1 VHIQKAKTLKTK
13 TLLLVAALAFSGL
26 VGLSLPA
33 QAETTKSLIVSGFA
47 PNSAKLTKAMKV
59 KIKKFVRQNPSYAYV
74 SCVGFADR
82 PGRASANNSLGKKR
96 AVVGCERA
104 VKNNLTL
111 ITHNSSGRW
120 EKSRSGSSFR
130 KVKITLSVGHTTTFD
145 AMGGALLDTQTMVR
159 AGSSIILPTPTR
171 AGFEFLGWYSEQY
184 LTKVGN
190 GGDKWAPSGNSTLWA
205 QWRGGPSV
213 SVESPNAGG
222 DSETTNP
229 FSSLTWDI
237 QLARGVGE
245 PRCIELAVLYF
256 IVEGDVA
263 SQTTTNDPGDTPE
276 GAVDIGFVSG
286 WTNVGE
292 TFTVFDGF
300 EASDENETACHKTV
314 QITDASGTSSAIDE
328 YSVFRLGEGGS
339 ATPFTLEA
347 SKEYFICAVPGA
359 SDGGGLTEWTI
370 ALDSGS
376 DLVYADNVGLY
387 CIDLPPSGTVKL
399 IGTYSAPAV

>member
-1 VHIQKAKTLKTK
+1 VHIRKVKTQKIKSFLI
-13 TLLLVAALAFSGL
+13 VAAIALSGT

-33 QAETTKSLIVSGFA
+33 QAATTKSLVVSGFA
-47 PNSAKLTKAMKV
+47 PNSTTLTKAMKV
-59 KIKKFVRQNPSYAYV
+59 KIKNFVRQNPSYAYV

-111 ITHNSSGRW
+111 ITHNTSGRW

-184 LTKVGN
+184 LTKVGD
-190 GGDKWAPSGNSTLWA
+190 GGDKWVPSGNSTLWA

-213 SVESPNAGG
+213 SVESPSAGG
-222 DSETTNP
+222 GTEPTTP

-263 SQTTTNDPGDTPE
+263 SQTTTNEPGETPE
-276 GAVDIGFVSG
+276 GLVDLGFVSG

-292 TFTVFDGF
+292 TFEEFGF
-300 EASDENETACHKTV
+300 PISDENETACHKTV
-314 QITDASGTSSAIDE
+314 EITDASGTSTAIDE
-328 YSVFRLGEGGS
+328 YSVFRLGGGDS
-339 ATPFTLEA
+339 ATPFTLDA

-359 SDGGGLTEWTI
+359 SDGEGLTEWTI
-370 ALDSGS
+370 DLDAGS

-387 CIDLPPSGTVKL
+387 CFDLPRSGTVKL